1 MLAAELNGLKLLDNH
16 KHRAG
21 AVSVGQH
28 PSQGGKGRNLSENEP
43 TRQGPRG
50 GGAAVPGWELAGD
63 GNTPWGPTALSPCS
77 SRQYELLTTPAA
89 GRLCTR
95 ACNTHFIA
103 AVSPSSEQGVCR
115 QPRVR

>member
-63 GNTPWGPTALSPCS
+63 GNPPGVPLLSV
-77 SRQYELLTTPAA
+77 PAPL
-89 GRLCTR
+89 G
-95 ACNTHFIA
+95 N
-103 AVSPSSEQGVCR
+103 VSC
-115 QPRVR
+115 